1 LRIKFNAMQKTLKTN
16 SLHTFHIPVMGLAY
30 TIDSPIRVAQYG
42 ISSVISIMD
51 DELIEKMNAF
61 YSKKFDL
68 PYQEIS
74 QKISDYR
81 AKRITSYLNTVDKI
95 VTEKFEQFKTE
106 LSESKAALENYIT
119 MLPNKSEIKKGLENF
134 IQEGS
139 IIKENIKNYLEKN
152 LFPGEID
159 INIMTKV
166 DKDNFDKKVQLPVEF
181 NDAHA
186 ALRGFANSTLNSSVV
201 LSAGM
206 NPRLYSYFETF
217 PDFFPNENSELKKKI
232 ILKVSDFRSAMI
244 QGNFLAKKGLWVSE
258 YRIES
263 GLNCGGHAF
272 ATDGHLLGP
281 ILEEFKQKKENL
293 IASAHELLCKALQQK
308 NLPVPESPLEL
319 KITVQGGVG
328 TAEEHEFLLDFYKTD
343 SVGWGSPFLLVP
355 EATSSDNETRELLAK
370 AKEDD
375 LYLSNIS
382 PLGIPF
388 NTVKGTTNELLR
400 EKRIHENKAG
410 SSCPKKYLAL
420 SKQYDEKGICTA
432 SRKYQDIKLEEL
444 ETEKE
449 NLSEREYAKKQN
461 AITEKSCLCIGLAN
475 ASLLENNIKIKGEAQ
490 GVVVCPGPNIAYFD
504 RQYSLS
510 EMVQHIYGY
519 KSVLNNVRRPNMFVK
534 ELSLYL
540 NYFKKEVQEAFES
553 ENAAQQ
559 KKLNNFKENLLSGIE
574 YYRTLFAS
582 GNYFQKEKE
591 AIQHELN
598 QYKTELET
606 LEIGVLT

>member
-1 LRIKFNAMQKTLKTN
+1 MRIKFNTMKSTLKTN

-61 YSKKFDL
+61 YSKKFNL

-95 VTEKFEQFKTE
+95 VTAKFEHFKTE
-106 LSESKAALENYIT
+106 LSESKAALENFIT

-134 IQEGS
+134 LQEGC

-152 LFPGEID
+152 LYPGAID

-166 DKDNFDKKVQLPVEF
+166 DKDNFDKKEQLPIEF

-206 NPRLYSYFETF
+206 NPRLYSYFESF
-217 PDFFPNENSELKKKI
+217 PDFFPDENSALKKKI

-272 ATDGHLLGP
+272 ATDGFLLGP

-308 NLPVPESPLEL
+308 NLPVPEAPLDL

-355 EATSSDNETRELLAK
+355 EATSSDNDTRELLAK
-370 AKEDD
+370 AKEED

-382 PLGIPF
+382 PLGVPF

-400 EKRIHENKAG
+400 EKRIRENKAG

-420 SKQYDEKGICTA
+420 SKEYDKKGICTA
-432 SRKYQDIKLEEL
+432 SRKYQELKLSEL
-444 ETEKE
+444 ESEKE
-449 NLSEREYAKKQN
+449 NLSDKEYAKKQR

-504 RQYSLS
+504 RQYSLF

-519 KSVLNNVRRPNMFVK
+519 KSVLNNVKRPNLFVK

-540 NYFKKEVQEAFES
+540 NYFRKEVQEALES
-553 ENAAQQ
+553 GNTAQQ
-559 KKLNNFKENLLSGIE
+559 KKLNHFKENLLSGIE
-574 YYRTLFAS
+574 YYRNLFAG

-591 AIQHELN
+591 AIQNQLN
-598 QYKTELET
+598 QYKTALET
-606 LEIGVLT
+606 VEIGALV